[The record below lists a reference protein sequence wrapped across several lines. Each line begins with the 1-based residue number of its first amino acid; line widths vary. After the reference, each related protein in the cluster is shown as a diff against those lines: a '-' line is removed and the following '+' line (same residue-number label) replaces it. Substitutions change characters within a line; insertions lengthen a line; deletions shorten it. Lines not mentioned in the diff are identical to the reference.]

1 MFKGA
6 IVAIVTPFRKNG
18 RVDEER
24 FRELI
29 EFQIK
34 NGTDGIVPCGTTGES
49 STLSHKEHDKVI
61 EIAVEQT
68 RKRVPVIAGTGSNS
82 TDEAIRLTK
91 HAHQVGADGVLSV
104 CPYYNRPTQE
114 GLYQHYRKIAES
126 VPIPVIVYNI
136 PGRTGVNCM
145 PETLA
150 RLAKISN
157 IVGVKEASGSIKQM
171 SDVILHCGKKFT
183 VLSGDDAFTLPLM
196 GIGGHGVISVISN
209 VAPAD
214 MAALVDAAAAGKWA
228 KARELHYRMS
238 PLIDSLFIETNPT
251 PVKALLSMM
260 GKIEYEVRLP
270 LARLSEANYEKL
282 RKAAVNYGLLEK

>member
-91 HAHQVGADGVLSV
+91 HAHEVGADGVLSV